1 MFKVEKISPNSIYV
15 ARGEPL
21 KLNVTLNG
29 TNYRR
34 YLQIHWGFRRSS
46 SRSYESVLSIRW
58 IRSHRNISMTDKR
71 LSAVGDATLLLVNTT
86 LNDSGTY
93 MCQVFSFFRLFS
105 YHVFYFNVTVE
116 GWYDNLFIK
125 LTKK

>member
-21 KLNVTLNG
+21 KINVTLNR

-34 YLQIHWGFRRSS
+34 YFHIEWSFRRSS
-46 SRSYESVLSIRW
+46 SRSYERVLLIRW
-58 IRSHRNISMTDKR
+58 RRSHRYISMTDKR
-71 LSAVGDATLLLVNTT
+71 FSAVGDATLLLANTT

-93 MCQVFSFFRLFS
+93 MCEVFSLFS
-105 YHVFYFNVTVE
+105 LHPVLYFNITVE